1 MKIVTGLFTP
11 EDAVTAIRRL
21 TKQGFNYD
29 DFSMM
34 SSAEE
39 MPDYL
44 EGDPEES
51 ATSGAAAGAAAGGAV
66 GALGSVA
73 ASTIPG
79 FESMFVTGLMT
90 TAVGGI
96 VGGYLGSMYNVRA
109 ESQTKIDIHE
119 ALESGDILIVVRAT
133 KANANTAES
142 VLNNSNG
149 QHIEVH
155 TIPAKEIEAEKAEQQ
170 HTPG

>member
-1 MKIVTGLFTP
+1 MKIITGLFSP
-11 EDAVTAIRRL
+11 EDAVVAIRRL

-34 SSAEE
+34 SSAAE

-44 EGDPEES
+44 EGNPEKS
-51 ATSGAAAGAAAGGAV
+51 ATSGAAAGAAAGGAI
-66 GALGSVA
+66 GALGGVI

-79 FESMFVTGLMT
+79 FETMFVSGLMT
-90 TAVGGI
+90 TAVGGVI
-96 VGGYLGSMYNVRA
+96 GGYLGSLYNVRA

-133 KANANTAES
+133 KANANTAEAIM
-142 VLNNSNG
+142 NNSHG
-149 QHIEVH
+149 QHVKIH
-155 TIPAKEIEAEKAEQQ
+155 TIPAEEFEKQPTQ
-170 HTPG
+170 KTPG

>member
-11 EDAVTAIRRL
+11 EDAVKAIRRL

-44 EGDPEES
+44 EGDPEDS

-66 GALGSVA
+66 GALGSVV

-79 FESMFVTGLMT
+79 FETMFVTGLMT
-90 TAVGGI
+90 TAVGGVI
-96 VGGYLGSMYNVRA
+96 GGYLGSMYNVRA

-119 ALESGDILIVVRAT
+119 ALEAGDILIVVRAN
-133 KANANTAES
+133 KANVNTAES
-142 VLNNSNG
+142 IMHNSSG
-149 QHIEVH
+149 KHIETH
-155 TIPAKEIEAEKAEQQ
+155 TIPAQEVEEQK
-170 HTPG
+170 TPG